1 MNRAKGGPFV
11 LRLDL
16 GLVNKVLLYPAGLF
30 HVCLCA

>member
-1 MNRAKGGPFV
+1 MNRAKGVPFV